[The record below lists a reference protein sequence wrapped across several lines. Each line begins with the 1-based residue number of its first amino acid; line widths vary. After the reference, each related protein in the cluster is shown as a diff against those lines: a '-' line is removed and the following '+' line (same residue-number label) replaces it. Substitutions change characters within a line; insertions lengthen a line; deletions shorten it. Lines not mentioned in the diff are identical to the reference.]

1 MGNVGSNG
9 GGHLMDL
16 AGTYDAKPDKV
27 CPPPIFHLTGKYLCT
42 LCSTKRGGLTAAAMT
57 QAS

>member
-9 GGHLMDL
+9 GGHQMDL

-42 LCSTKRGGLTAAAMT
+42 HYVAQREVA
-57 QAS
+57 